1 MARFLGVDY
10 GKKLIGLAIGDDGL
24 RIASPLDTLASSGRV
39 EQDARDVIGRAADEA
54 ADAIV
59 VGLPLNMDDSV
70 GPQAVLTRKFIA
82 ALRAA
87 GSVRVEEQDER
98 LSSFAAD
105 EALAMG
111 GLSRKGKASRRDML
125 AAQMILQAYLD
136 RSARGAAAG
145 CEPQD

>member
-10 GKKLIGLAIGDDGL
+10 GRKLIGLAIGDDGL
-24 RIASPLDTLASSGRV
+24 RIASPLDTLASSGRS
-39 EQDARDVIGRAADEA
+39 EQDARAVLDRATSEG

-70 GPQAVLTRKFIA
+70 GPQAVLTRKFIV

-87 GSVRVEEQDER
+87 GAVRVEEQDER

-111 GLSRKGKASRRDML
+111 GLSRRGKASRRDML

-136 RSARGAAAG
+136 RTARGAAMG